1 MKYILLA
8 AAIVLGLIALKLTK
22 FAILFGLI
30 ALVIFLLIRS
40 GLFGKKW

>member
-1 MKYILLA
+1 MKFILLA
-8 AAIVLGLIALKLTK
+8 AAIVLALIALKLTK
-22 FAILFGLI
+22 FALLAGLI